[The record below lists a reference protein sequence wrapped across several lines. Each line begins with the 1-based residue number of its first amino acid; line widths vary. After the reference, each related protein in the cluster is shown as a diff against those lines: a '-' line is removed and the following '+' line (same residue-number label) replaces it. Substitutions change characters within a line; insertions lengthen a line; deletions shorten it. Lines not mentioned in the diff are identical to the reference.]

1 MKIPTYT
8 AKGRPTAEVSSI
20 KTGLK
25 ISPTS
30 SMASALLPAAKE
42 ITDYVVKKRN
52 IEETVQSKKKVI
64 EIKSEYEKF
73 LKEEENNIVEDDA
86 IRNFSIKSNQY
97 ALSKINQIKNKR
109 VKAKVITLLDLENAE
124 YIYNVK
130 KNSRDALE
138 KENINIYNT
147 EQNILAGKYSTT
159 EDLGLKDN
167 YEFQLINNAKIFNE
181 QNNLGKTSLD
191 KDIKNIKTDL
201 FLFDVDKLVANKEYA
216 KAEAKLKDVKNSTF
230 FDNELRQEKLLKIE
244 KEGLEYKATS
254 YGVSQILQGKNPLIG
269 PVIPGTT
276 DKKILEGTDS
286 YLLSIAEKNN
296 LNEEQTFAFV
306 DDKFAQTGLLSSA
319 YEEVIQSGYTAGS
332 ATTFDSPA
340 DIPPILISAV
350 KTAEIADK
358 TGRLNVYTTQEQQL
372 FFENIIVAKQILG
385 MNDFQAIKSAKEFE
399 NNYDKAVVSG
409 TTKQR
414 NATFKKVESFF
425 TTAPWF
431 SGNTKATNI
440 GEVKGYANKIFNMY
454 VVSGIDPKKAQD
466 LTIEN
471 LKNNLE
477 LVDNYAYMKRDIDAF
492 KSIGGLNMVK
502 PVKEY
507 IIKNQMTDEDSKEYF
522 LRYNGG
528 GIFEIRRK
536 LDLAPVFNKNNQPM
550 VFYAKDL
557 YAINQERE
565 AKGLSEIKQE
575 TQKSQEEKQKIK
587 ESTAIT
593 GFDMAGS

>member
-1 MKIPTYT
+1 MPKIPTFT
-8 AKGRPTAEVSSI
+8 AEARPTAEVGSI
-20 KTGLK
+20 KSNIK
-25 ISPTS
+25 INPRAT
-30 SMASALLPAAKE
+30 MAAALLPAAQAIDKYYIKQRDNNE
-42 ITDYVVKKRN
+42 KL
-52 IEETVQSKKKVI
+52 EAKKKFY
-64 EIKSEYEKF
+64 EMKSESDKIQ
-73 LKEEENNIVEDDA
+73 ENQKNNPDEFIAVNIY
-86 IRNFSIKSNQY
+86 NQEFGEY
-97 ALSKINQIKNKR
+97 RKQQTSQIKNKR
-109 VKAKVITLLDLENAE
+109 VKRKLELLLDSDQPESVYKIKA
-124 YIYNVK
+124 
-130 KNSRDALE
+130 NSFKAFEEQNLS
-138 KENINIYNT
+138 IYNT
-147 EQNILAGKYSTT
+147 EQNTLAAEYSLS
-159 EDLGLKDN
+159 DDP
-167 YEFQLINNAKIFNE
+167 KI
-181 QNNLGKTSLD
+181 
-191 KDIKNIKTDL
+191 KDIKKQKRIESASEFEDMHNMGKPWLDEQVQAINTDSAI
-201 FLFDVDKLVANKEYA
+201 FDADVAIANKDYNKA
-216 KAEAKLKDVKNSTF
+216 KEILLTAKNVDAEEMQKRIIT
-230 FDNELRQEKLLKIE
+230 IE
-244 KEGLEYKATS
+244 KQKEEYDATS
-254 YGVSQILQGKNPLIG
+254 YGVNKLLNGQNPLLG
-269 PVIPGTT
+269 PEIPGTT
-276 DKKILEGTDS
+276 DKKILEATDAV
-286 YLLSIAEKNN
+286 LFNQAAIGK

-306 DDKFAQTGLLSSA
+306 DEKFAQTGLLSPM
-319 YEEVIQSGYTAGS
+319 YEELIQAGFTAGS
-332 ATTFDSPA
+332 ATTFDNAA

-536 LDLAPVFNKNNQPM
+536 LDLAPVFSKDNKPM
-550 VFYAKDL
+550 IYYAKDL

-565 AKGLSEIKQE
+565 TKGLSEIKQE
-575 TQKSQEEKQKIK
+575 TKKSQEEKIK
-587 ESTAIT
+587 AKKLHKEYFPSG
-593 GFDMAGS
+593 GF

>member
-399 NNYDKAVVSG
+399 NNYDKAVLIG
-409 TTKQR
+409 TSTQR
-414 NATFKKVESFF
+414 DSTFAKVESFF

-528 GIFEIRRK
+528 GVFEIRRK

-575 TQKSQEEKQKIK
+575 VQKSQEEKIK
-587 ESTAIT
+587 AKKLHKEYFPSG
-593 GFDMAGS
+593 GF